1 MATPLIVDLDLRG
14 KRLLLIG
21 GGPETER
28 KAWMFL
34 DAGADL
40 TVAAAEHARTLV
52 EAAEKGRL
60 DLLTI
65 DTSVD
70 LSVVDGAD
78 PRPDFVVVHTANDG
92 PEEPEIARRAK
103 ARGCLV
109 YVVDDM
115 EHSDFVQPA
124 VANAGFVQVA
134 VSTGGRSPPMARI
147 LARRLADAVQ
157 GEDLGMVE
165 VLEQARKRVREL
177 IPDPESRRE
186 VLYGLAEDGK
196 LAALLRKGDVEA
208 ATGYAEERIWSAAG
222 RG

>member
-1 MATPLIVDLDLRG
+1 MATPLIVDLELRG

-40 TVAAAEHARTLV
+40 IVAAPEHARTLV

-60 DLLTI
+60 DLLTS

-115 EHSDFVQPA
+115 ENSDFVQPA

-147 LARRLADAVQ
+147 LARRLADAIEEV
-157 GEDLGMVE
+157 DLRMVE

-177 IPDPESRRE
+177 IPDLEARRE
-186 VLYGLAEDGK
+186 VLYELAEDRK
-196 LAALLRKGDVEA
+196 LATLLRRGDVEA
-208 ATGYAEERIWSAAG
+208 ATRYAEERIRGAAG